1 VWWVGAPGDLANAA
15 RGTYLARVPTDR
27 VADLHALCDAGMR
40 VVDVG
45 VTLERIGSGQ
55 PLNLEWARPGDA
67 EALAR
72 IAETAFTRTRFHLD
86 PDIPA
91 AVATA
96 IKRDWVAGALA
107 GRRGDGVLVQRR
119 DGAAV
124 GFLVM
129 LKRGHDAV
137 IDLIGVAPEHQ
148 GAGVGRT
155 LVRGLLGMVP
165 GGVSVG
171 TQAANVASIRFYE
184 RLGFGVTQTV
194 YNLHMHVGPGTS

>member
-1 VWWVGAPGDLANAA
+1 MA
-15 RGTYLARVPTDR
+15 TER
-27 VADLHALCDAGMR
+27 VAQLQALCDAGMR

-45 VTLERIGSGQ
+45 VTLARTGTAQ
-55 PLNLEWARPGDA
+55 PLRLEWAEPGDA

-86 PDIPA
+86 PDIPD

-96 IKRDWVAGALA
+96 IKRDWVANALA
-107 GRRGDGVLVQRR
+107 GARGDGVLVQRR
-119 DGAAV
+119 DGVAV
-124 GFLVM
+124 GFLV
-129 LKRGHDAV
+129 LVKRGDDAV

-165 GGVSVG
+165 GAVSVG
-171 TQAANVASIRFYE
+171 TQAANVGSIRFYE
-184 RLGFGVTQTV
+184 RLGFGTTATV
-194 YNLHMHVGPGTS
+194 YNLHRHVA